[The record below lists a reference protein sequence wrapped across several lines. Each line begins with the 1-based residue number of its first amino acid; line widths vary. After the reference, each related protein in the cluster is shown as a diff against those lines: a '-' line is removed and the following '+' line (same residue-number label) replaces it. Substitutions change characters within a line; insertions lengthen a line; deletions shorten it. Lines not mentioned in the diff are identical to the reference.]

1 MAITTQ
7 DGQVAAAKIILPYYK
22 NGGPAVAA
30 GGYTS
35 FWTGTGGVPAA
46 GSLAIGNT
54 TTGAI
59 PTDATTGG
67 IAFAN
72 PGGGAESYLW
82 RLSGSASVTCTAIV
96 YDRAWHAGSFTPTSG
111 AIAGFT
117 GSTVP
122 NRPTDYGYELWV
134 EINGVFSA
142 AAHTLTIT
150 YVAQDGTGSRSATVV
165 LPASAPVARMYQATL
180 QGTDSGVRSISA
192 ISGSATPPTGS
203 YNVLL
208 LRRLTEIY
216 FPSGTNTVTL
226 DWAQVGFP
234 RWYDDTCFM
243 SVVLAT
249 GGTAPNPLNLNL
261 YLVQG

>member
-7 DGQVAAAKIILPYYK
+7 DGIVAAQKVILPYYK

-30 GGYTS
+30 GFYTS

-46 GSLAIGNT
+46 GSLSIGNT

-67 IAFAN
+67 VGFTN
-72 PGGGAESYLW
+72 PTGGAEGYLW
-82 RLSGSASVTCTAIV
+82 RLSGSASVTCTAIL

-134 EINGVFSA
+134 EIATALSA

-165 LPASAPVARMYQATL
+165 LAASAPVARMYQATL
-180 QGTDSGVRSISA
+180 QGTDTGVRSISA

-234 RWYDDTCFM
+234 RIYDDSCLQA
-243 SVVLAT
+243 VVLAT
-249 GGTAPNPLNLNL
+249 GATSPNPLNLNISM
-261 YLVQG
+261 VQG